1 MIHTGRHFLQIPGP
15 TNVPDRVLRAMDQPV
30 IDHRGP
36 EFSELGLAV
45 LSGLRDVCQTK
56 GHVIVYP
63 SSGTGACEAA
73 LVNTLSPGDRVI
85 IFETGQFSN
94 VWRQVA
100 ERLGLDVDYVPG
112 NWRRGGSV
120 ADLEARLSADTRH
133 AVKAVVC
140 VHNETATGVTSR
152 ILELRRVLNR
162 LRHPALLIADAIS
175 SLACIDYRMDEWEV
189 DVTVCGSQKGLM
201 VPPGLGFN
209 AVSQKALAANK
220 TAKLPRS
227 YWDWQDMLKQN
238 EVGFFPYTPAT
249 NLLFGLREALKML
262 HEEGLANVFRRHARH
277 AEATRA
283 AVRAWGLEIVCE
295 EPLEYSNS
303 MTAVFMPQGHDA
315 DRLRKIILEN
325 FDMALG
331 AGLGKLAGKAF
342 RIGHLGSFNDLMLA
356 GTLSG
361 VEMGLRLAGVPHKE
375 GGVMAALN
383 SLTPAAR
390 MSEPASV
397 AR

>member
-1 MIHTGRHFLQIPGP
+1 
-15 TNVPDRVLRAMDQPV
+15 MDQPV

-36 EFSELGLAV
+36 EFAELGLTI
-45 LSGLRDVCQTK
+45 LSGLREVFQTQ

-63 SSGTGACEAA
+63 SSGTGAIEAS

-94 VWRQVA
+94 IWRQIG
-100 ERLGLDVDYVPG
+100 ERLGLEVDYVPG
-112 NWRRGGSV
+112 SWRRGASPHE
-120 ADLEARLSADTRH
+120 LEARLSADSRQT
-133 AVKAVVC
+133 VKAVVV
-140 VHNETATGVTSR
+140 VHNETSTGVASR
-152 ILELRRVLNR
+152 IPELRRVMNR
-162 LRHPALLIADAIS
+162 LRHPALLLVDAIS
-175 SLACIDYRMDEWEV
+175 SLGSIEYRMDEWEV

-209 AVSQKALAANK
+209 AISEKALAANK
-220 TAKLPRS
+220 SAKLPRS

-238 EVGFFPYTPAT
+238 QAGFFPYTPAT
-249 NLLFGLREALKML
+249 NLLFGLREALKMMN
-262 HEEGLANVFRRHARH
+262 EEGFANIFRRHIRH
-277 AEATRA
+277 GEATRA

-303 MTAVFMPQGHDA
+303 MTAVFTPEGHDA
-315 DRLRKIILEN
+315 DRLRKLILEN
-325 FDMALG
+325 FDMSLG

-361 VEMGLRLAGVPHKE
+361 VEMGLRLAGIPHNE

-383 SLTPAAR
+383 SLTPAAEVR
-390 MSEPASV
+390 EPAKV

>member
-1 MIHTGRHFLQIPGP
+1 
-15 TNVPDRVLRAMDQPV
+15 MDQPV

-36 EFSELGLAV
+36 EFAELGLAV
-45 LSGLRDVCQTK
+45 LSGLRDIFQTR

-94 VWRQVA
+94 IWRQIA

-112 NWRRGGSV
+112 SWRRGASA

-140 VHNETATGVTSR
+140 VHNETSTGVTSR
-152 ILELRRVLNR
+152 IPELRRVLNR
-162 LRHPALLIADAIS
+162 LRHPALLIVDAIS
-175 SLACIDYRMDEWEV
+175 SLGSIDFRVDEWEV

-209 AVSQKALAANK
+209 AISQKALGANK
-220 TAKLPRS
+220 AAKLPRS

-238 EVGFFPYTPAT
+238 ETGFFPYTPAT

-262 HEEGLANVFRRHARH
+262 HEEGLPNVFRRHARH
-277 AEATRA
+277 GEATRA

-303 MTAVFMPQGHDA
+303 MTAVFTPEGHDA

-325 FDMALG
+325 FDMSLG

-361 VEMGLRLAGVPHKE
+361 VEMGMRLAGIPHQE

-383 SLTPAAR
+383 SLTPAAK
-390 MSEPASV
+390 MSEPATV